1 MKLDHWFYYNLPGE
15 TLVETSK
22 AHGTSSNFNKPQ
34 TYVNST
40 RSFITCNSNLHM
52 SKTSCTTCRAIRRE
66 NGSDREWLEQRKM
79 SDEESETKDLQA
91 TATNETRS
99 NFYFATQGRKLHLKV
114 LLGEVENAVRS

>member
-1 MKLDHWFYYNLPGE
+1 
-15 TLVETSK
+15 
-22 AHGTSSNFNKPQ
+22 
-34 TYVNST
+34 
-40 RSFITCNSNLHM
+40 
-52 SKTSCTTCRAIRRE
+52 
-66 NGSDREWLEQRKM
+66 M